1 MRLQTKT
8 QNLQVSDDENVY
20 DEQGNCIGKKK
31 TQGKITKNGNSF
43 YVIGADGKAVEVDKD
58 GNPIK
63 KNGAF
68 KIKGKAGY
76 HDENGNWVDD
86 AEGP

>member
-1 MRLQTKT
+1 M
-8 QNLQVSDDENVY
+8 
-20 DEQGNCIGKKK
+20 
-31 TQGKITKNGNSF
+31 
-43 YVIGADGKAVEVDKD
+43 IGADGKAVEVDKD
-58 GNPIK
+58 GNPIN